1 MMKKI
6 TNFKEM
12 MEAFRHIFRD
22 TEDRQD
28 LVQVL
33 RVLNDYF
40 TLQEEVQKL
49 PLRLR
54 LKYWACTS
62 VIFFYLQV
70 HNQLG
75 RNVGPFSSSVKKNIY
90 KVMANIESYV
100 LQKKQT

>member
-1 MMKKI
+1 MKKI
-6 TNFKEM
+6 TNLNDM

-70 HNQLG
+70 HKQLG
-75 RNVGPFSSSVKKNIY
+75 RSVGPFSSSVKKNIY

>member
-1 MMKKI
+1 MKKI
-6 TNFKEM
+6 TNFEDL

-70 HNQLG
+70 HKQLG

>member
-40 TLQEEVQKL
+40 TLLEEVQKL

-54 LKYWACTS
+54 QKYWACTS
-62 VIFFYLQV
+62 TVFFYLQV
-70 HNQLG
+70 HKQLG
-75 RNVGPFSSSVKKNIY
+75 RNEGPFCRSAKKNIY
-90 KVMANIESYV
+90 KAFSIMM
-100 LQKKQT
+100 KKYDEP